1 MKFKRLF
8 LFLFLFV
15 FFFVVG
21 CDQEKK
27 DVENIEKLL
36 SQYQKETDVD
46 LSYEYVMSL
55 NGRRQQ
61 LRDNYCKEGW
71 GRILSTWR

>member
-15 FFFVVG
+15 FFFFVG

-36 SQYQKETDVD
+36 SQYQEETDVD
-46 LSYEYVMSL
+46 ISYEYVMSL
-55 NGRRQQ
+55 NG
-61 LRDNYCKEGW
+61 
-71 GRILSTWR
+71 